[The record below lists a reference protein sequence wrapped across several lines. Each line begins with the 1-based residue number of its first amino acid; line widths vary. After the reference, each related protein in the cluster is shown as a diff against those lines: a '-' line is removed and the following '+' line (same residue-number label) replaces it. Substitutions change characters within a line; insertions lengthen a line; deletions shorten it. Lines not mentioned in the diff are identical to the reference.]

1 MTEFELLISRYLDG
15 TISPAEKLK
24 LFEMIGDDHA
34 INHNS
39 EHYTQYVQL
48 LNETSAAENRKDQH
62 FQLQLNEIRS
72 RLEMHVPLPENRV
85 RVMQW
90 KWYAAASVIVLIGF
104 AYWLFHRPEKQSGIV
119 KLDRVPPTYYY
130 RNDKNVVLDSLLPD
144 GSAVVLYPGSA
155 LNFTGEYNK
164 GKRDIH
170 MTGKILFTVF
180 KDLKTPFTVYAGG
193 FSTTALGTEFEVNAS
208 ASNKFSVKLLKGKI
222 FVRSTETTLNPMTDV
237 YLKPGESL
245 TYDLRLKTPLIEG
258 MENEKENEKRRNGK
272 NRIKNAVPEFS
283 FSDLPLN
290 ILFGQLEKEYGIII
304 SCDDKLIS
312 GKTYSGTF
320 RETDDP
326 DKVLDQIVKKCHLQV
341 HKEGN
346 VYQIE

>member
-15 TISPAEKLK
+15 TISPREKQK

-34 INHNS
+34 IDHNS
-39 EHYTQYVQL
+39 EYYTQYVQL
-48 LNETSAAENRKDQH
+48 VNETSAAENRKDPH
-62 FQLQLNEIRS
+62 FQQQWNEIRTK
-72 RLEMHVPLPENRV
+72 LEMHVPLPESRV
-85 RVMQW
+85 RVLQW
-90 KWYAAASVIVLIGF
+90 KWYAAAAIVLISF
-104 AYWLFHRPEKQSGIV
+104 AYWLLHRPEKERGIV
-119 KLDRVPPTYYY
+119 KLERVPPTFYY
-130 RNDKNVVLDSLLPD
+130 RNDKRVVLDSLLPD

-155 LNFTGEYNK
+155 LDFTGEYNR
-164 GKRDIH
+164 GKREIH

-180 KDLKTPFTVYAGG
+180 KDLSKPFTVYAGG
-193 FSTTALGTEFEVNAS
+193 FSTTALGTEFEVNTLA
-208 ASNKFSVKLLKGKI
+208 ANKFSVKLLKGKI
-222 FVRSTETTLNPMTDV
+222 LVQSTATTLNPMTDV

-258 MENEKENEKRRNGK
+258 IDNEKPKNGK
-272 NRIKNAVPEFS
+272 IRNKNTVPGIS
-283 FSDLPLN
+283 ISDLPLN

-312 GKTYSGTF
+312 GKTWSGTF
-320 RETDDP
+320 LETDDP